1 MFLGQIHK
9 LSGKPASIWNADV
22 KYLLW
27 TGSCKGCASSGVLFE
42 SKDIRNGSE
51 RNFLL
56 KEHCTVEFRQVFEWW
71 QGVEL
76 SKKGCDRCGA
86 VSNWWW
92 WCFALKLLTLN
103 NIIIKIPSFQTKR
116 CFKTLSRCQMWFCT
130 FISCLE
136 KCKERFNRGNCIW
149 KNKNWVLSTFKW
161 LLWDSLFFLVITA
174 LHVLQQLI
182 FCQRTQFKR
191 QV

>member
-1 MFLGQIHK
+1 MQMWNICYELGLVKDMHLLGSFWKQRHQKRFRKK
-9 LSGKPASIWNADV
+9 LSP
-22 KYLLW
+22 
-27 TGSCKGCASSGVLFE
+27 KGALYSGV
-42 SKDIRNGSE
+42 
-51 RNFLL
+51 
-56 KEHCTVEFRQVFEWW
+56 RQVFEWW